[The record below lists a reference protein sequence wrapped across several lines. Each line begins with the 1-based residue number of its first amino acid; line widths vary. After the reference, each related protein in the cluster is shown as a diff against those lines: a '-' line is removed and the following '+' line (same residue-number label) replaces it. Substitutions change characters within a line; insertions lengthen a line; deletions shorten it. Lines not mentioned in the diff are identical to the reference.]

1 MRCVYGRRCPANY
14 LVRYITT
21 CTVHQ
26 ADRLWAQYVQS
37 KGNNFLIHVFL
48 IFLFFK
54 GLRVKSFEG

>member
-1 MRCVYGRRCPANY
+1 MRSVYGRRCPANY

-48 IFLFFK
+48 IFLFF
-54 GLRVKSFEG
+54 